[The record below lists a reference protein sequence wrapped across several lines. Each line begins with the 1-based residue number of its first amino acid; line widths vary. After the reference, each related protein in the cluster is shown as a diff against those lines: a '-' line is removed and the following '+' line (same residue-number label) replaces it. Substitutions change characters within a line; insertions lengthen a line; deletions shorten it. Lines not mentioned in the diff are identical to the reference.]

1 MPLKAYPHWL
11 ERRRWGT
18 CVLHQGTKARVYEK
32 LILSLTNARRGQRE
46 LDIVVSF
53 VLGDTTSEAGKMIEL
68 FVEEGYPWDVISEL
82 LDQDLPAYTTSLD
95 AAPPGENVVLA
106 AYSKK
111 RRQWVAVH
119 RAGDGEQV
127 SAWAATE
134 CLARRLAG
142 LQARQGPNART
153 ARAHAANPGAPAKK
167 PADESETES
176 AEEWRILF

>member
-1 MPLKAYPHWL
+1 M
-11 ERRRWGT
+11 
-18 CVLHQGTKARVYEK
+18 LHQSTKARVYEK

-82 LDQDLPAYTTSLD
+82 LDDDLPAYTTSLD
-95 AAPPGENVVLA
+95 AAAPGENIVLA

-119 RAGDGEQV
+119 RADNGEQI

-142 LQARQGPNART
+142 LQARQRPNAQASHT
-153 ARAHAANPGAPAKK
+153 QATSPGAPAKK
-167 PADESETES
+167 PADQGENESGG
-176 AEEWRILF
+176 EWLILF